1 MGELED
7 LLQHL
12 WALAPDLASQGVRDA
27 VTADI
32 RSRCETGSSI
42 VGACAAL
49 RVLLDRWLARE
60 RRPVIVFREWT
71 GKGLW
76 HYRVRF
82 LEPGHYTAEAFQV
95 YDLGTNSERVVDRW
109 CAISIATLAAAQEQ
123 ARQRALD
130 LHSLE
135 EQAERLSAAMGH
147 DVRADV
153 ARLLDGP
160 PMDPLGAKFQR
171 MREAI
176 EREAGRQAVESS
188 VVVGE
193 KAGDYSKLEEMTAQE
208 FAARFRIVDDL
219 VKDLPSAEQR
229 AKMQAWLEEVLATR
243 PGSGAV
249 TGPGWRPSDAA
260 DLAARFTQTPDRPVD
275 KDILFVVGPD
285 ESEAALRARVIAA
298 LGGRPAHGPGCP
310 CIPCAGL
317 RLDVDGSTGPV
328 TFDPF
333 AGRPTFGEALRE
345 IGANPEAV
353 TQEQADDALLR
364 AYGPTPGRI
373 EGVRSTIAFET
384 DFERAQR
391 LAMNTSADRAFE
403 RMRPMNRLRREV
415 LYQPKIEPAP
425 RPDWPPRYSAKPK
438 PPRPPKDPEL
448 RAQERAEQ
456 RQRKAARTARKSR
469 RGFA

>member
-135 EQAERLSAAMGH
+135 EQAERLSAASAGH
-147 DVRADV
+147 WRRATC
-153 ARLLDGP
+153 R
-160 PMDPLGAKFQR
+160 
-171 MREAI
+171 
-176 EREAGRQAVESS
+176 
-188 VVVGE
+188 
-193 KAGDYSKLEEMTAQE
+193 
-208 FAARFRIVDDL
+208 
-219 VKDLPSAEQR
+219 
-229 AKMQAWLEEVLATR
+229 
-243 PGSGAV
+243 
-249 TGPGWRPSDAA
+249 
-260 DLAARFTQTPDRPVD
+260 
-275 KDILFVVGPD
+275 
-285 ESEAALRARVIAA
+285 
-298 LGGRPAHGPGCP
+298 
-310 CIPCAGL
+310 
-317 RLDVDGSTGPV
+317 
-328 TFDPF
+328 
-333 AGRPTFGEALRE
+333 
-345 IGANPEAV
+345 
-353 TQEQADDALLR
+353 
-364 AYGPTPGRI
+364 
-373 EGVRSTIAFET
+373 
-384 DFERAQR
+384 
-391 LAMNTSADRAFE
+391 
-403 RMRPMNRLRREV
+403 
-415 LYQPKIEPAP
+415 
-425 RPDWPPRYSAKPK
+425 
-438 PPRPPKDPEL
+438 
-448 RAQERAEQ
+448 
-456 RQRKAARTARKSR
+456 
-469 RGFA
+469 

>member
-171 MREAI
+171 LREAL

-193 KAGDYSKLEEMTAQE
+193 TEAGDYSKLEEMPAQE

-229 AKMQAWLEEVLATR
+229 AKVQAWLEEVLATR
-243 PGSGAV
+243 PGWGAV
-249 TGPGWRPSDAA
+249 TGPDWRPSDAA
-260 DLAARFTQTPDRPVD
+260 DLAARFTQAPDRPVD
-275 KDILFVVGPD
+275 KD
-285 ESEAALRARVIAA
+285 
-298 LGGRPAHGPGCP
+298 
-310 CIPCAGL
+310 IPCAGL

-328 TFDPF
+328 TFNPF

-353 TQEQADDALLR
+353 TQEQAADALLR

>member
-1 MGELED
+1 VRTPRGFLGRSALLLAMAACLPDTMSMAQRRAMGELED

-147 DVRADV
+147 D
-153 ARLLDGP
+153 
-160 PMDPLGAKFQR
+160 
-171 MREAI
+171 E
-176 EREAGRQAVESS
+176 
-188 VVVGE
+188 
-193 KAGDYSKLEEMTAQE
+193 
-208 FAARFRIVDDL
+208 
-219 VKDLPSAEQR
+219 
-229 AKMQAWLEEVLATR
+229 
-243 PGSGAV
+243 
-249 TGPGWRPSDAA
+249 
-260 DLAARFTQTPDRPVD
+260 
-275 KDILFVVGPD
+275 
-285 ESEAALRARVIAA
+285 
-298 LGGRPAHGPGCP
+298 
-310 CIPCAGL
+310 
-317 RLDVDGSTGPV
+317 
-328 TFDPF
+328 
-333 AGRPTFGEALRE
+333 
-345 IGANPEAV
+345 
-353 TQEQADDALLR
+353 
-364 AYGPTPGRI
+364 
-373 EGVRSTIAFET
+373 
-384 DFERAQR
+384 
-391 LAMNTSADRAFE
+391 
-403 RMRPMNRLRREV
+403 
-415 LYQPKIEPAP
+415 
-425 RPDWPPRYSAKPK
+425 
-438 PPRPPKDPEL
+438 
-448 RAQERAEQ
+448 
-456 RQRKAARTARKSR
+456 
-469 RGFA
+469 